1 MLVRN
6 VEILDDDR
14 ADELLTIINM
24 IGYAIAVAGNIGVQE
39 GLSDLKAARSKL
51 VAELQQIGFPDLS
64 PDELSRLARVP
75 AGHC

>member
-6 VEILDDDR
+6 VERLDDDR
-14 ADELLTIINM
+14 ADELLAIINM
-24 IGYAIAVAGNIGVQE
+24 IGYAIGVAGDIGVQE